1 MGNEI
6 RILQPTENHFMPA
19 AAYDGVTRPT
29 GRALQD
35 FFPVIRDNN
44 PVCHR
49 TEHAG
54 ISRVIHKPLL
64 NFEQIIHIQAKDI
77 LRFFHT
83 GQLKENIRHC
93 RRCILIPDTLISSA
107 CHHNLT
113 AEGFHLRPQQK
124 RAKGLRSGGFPENGD
139 PGDIPSEGFNI
150 FPDPSQRGQLI
161 QRTVI
166 TCMPVP
172 FPQGFSQI
180 QVSKHTQPVI
190 Y

>member
-1 MGNEI
+1 MNE
-6 RILQPTENHFMPA
+6 REQTVRLWFDMWLQAEDRGITSIFAPDCIYTESWGPEYHSA
-19 AAYDGVTRPT
+19 AQVKHWFEEWNTR
-29 GRALQD
+29 GRVL
-35 FFPVIRDNN
+35 VW
-44 PVCHR
+44 
-49 TEHAG
+49 
-54 ISRVIHKPLL
+54 
-64 NFEQIIHIQAKDI
+64 DI

-124 RAKGLRSGGFPENGD
+124 RAEGLRSGGFPENGD